1 MENVAEKQET
11 LYNLLTEL
19 ENVKTE
25 EEIDRL
31 RAEVQALKE
40 KSDAA
45 LVLLHV
51 SMILLFSVV
60 IMSYSLSDGN
70 TLVYHLRIL
79 FNCHIFDEYD
89 KFFPYYSDIVQ
100 DKPRTTICTQRFG
113 GSSQAH
119 RGRHLGSQKES
130 HVAGGSHG
138 DTVWKSPA
146 QSKGYFYCQI
156 SFTRNKTDESGW
168 FKYFSANQDKT
179 NLVKCQR

>member
-70 TLVYHLRIL
+70 IFVYHLRIF

-89 KFFPYYSDIVQ
+89 EFIPYYSDIVQ
-100 DKPRTTICTQRFG
+100 DKP
-113 GSSQAH
+113 
-119 RGRHLGSQKES
+119 
-130 HVAGGSHG
+130 
-138 DTVWKSPA
+138 
-146 QSKGYFYCQI
+146 
-156 SFTRNKTDESGW
+156 
-168 FKYFSANQDKT
+168 
-179 NLVKCQR
+179 